1 MTETLTPH
9 ERLVELS
16 SRLIV
21 TRAKDR
27 ETLLLAAGQLRD
39 IITDLHDRADHR
51 GSIVQVVARFFGVSE
66 GHLFGRARTRACA
79 EPRRVAMYLMREETS
94 MTLSA
99 IGRMFNR
106 DHTTVIYGVQT
117 VKDEI
122 MRNPSFARNLDMLRT
137 LLAKEAAKD
146 DS

>member
-1 MTETLTPH
+1 
-9 ERLVELS
+9 
-16 SRLIV
+16 
-21 TRAKDR
+21 
-27 ETLLLAAGQLRD
+27 
-39 IITDLHDRADHR
+39 
-51 GSIVQVVARFFGVSE
+51 
-66 GHLFGRARTRACA
+66 
-79 EPRRVAMYLMREETS
+79 MYLMREETS